1 MSIDIN
7 EEQRSKLLSCL
18 VKISLRSGFNSFEKF
33 RKYKENKMCFTG
45 YTAVYPEIQVV
56 STSDDKT
63 YIDNL
68 KLMTA
73 QNLYDSKT
81 GNTIK
86 MVDKLSKELKIS
98 EPPINWWASEKWDGI
113 RALWDGEKIISR
125 GSGVGKPKV
134 YTYIPEWF
142 KLTLP
147 PGIALD
153 GEIWIGRGLFQKTSR
168 LSTIKPGKSYTESQ
182 INEIWAGKENP
193 PVIFKVFDIPNNESP
208 FEQRMKMLQT
218 IVKDRKECWEQL
230 KYDGKK
236 VFPLQFTEQVKIKT
250 MEQLVNLYTKLT
262 SEGAEGIMLRAS
274 GSPYETKRSK
284 YMLKYK
290 IKEDAECI
298 VRGYTP
304 GVGRLKG
311 LLGSLNCE
319 IFVDSKP
326 SGIFTQIGTG
336 LTDSQRENY
345 IIPGHAEEIPIGSIV
360 SFSYMEMTNDGIPRH
375 PVYRGVRDDISK
387 KPIVVS
393 VKQVKQI
400 LKKVMNKIVISKEQN
415 WQFKTKYYKLAIEIL
430 NDTMELNTLED
441 YIAVFRENGMQLKD
455 EEKFKAKNGTWK
467 STILQK
473 IDTILKTGEVDNIS
487 ADLEVEAIENFTKIP
502 GIGPV
507 KASELY
513 REEEITTIPE
523 LIELYSINK
532 KIINDKQA
540 IGLRHYDDLQKRI
553 PRAEM
558 NDWKETLAN
567 IFNETIVN
575 VGGTGKLELTGSYRR
590 EKQDSGDI
598 DALITTDIYNKDLM
612 NIFYTKLINENI
624 ISPEN
629 VISKGPVKIMAV
641 AVIDGTYRH
650 LDIFYYTKNVYPFA
664 LLFTTGSK
672 EFNVNIRNHAIKLG
686 YSLNERNLT
695 RDSPS
700 GKSVSWQEYND
711 VIKKSHPET
720 EEDIFNFLKMK
731 YLTPKER

>member
-1 MSIDIN
+1 MSLSDS
-7 EEQRSKLLSCL
+7 QRQKLLKCL
-18 VKISLRSGFNSFEKF
+18 NMISMQSGFDSFENF
-33 RKYKENKMCFTG
+33 RKYKENKTSFTG
-45 YTAVYPEIQVV
+45 YKAVYPEVQVI

-68 KLMTA
+68 KVMTA
-73 QNLYDSKT
+73 QNLYDSKS
-81 GNTIK
+81 GNIIK
-86 MVDKLSKELKIS
+86 LTDKLSKELKIL

-125 GSGVGKPKV
+125 GSGIGKPKV
-134 YTYIPEWF
+134 YTYVPEWF
-142 KLTLP
+142 KMTLP

-168 LSTIKPGKSYTESQ
+168 LSTIKPGKSYTETQ
-182 INEIWAGKENP
+182 INDIWAGKEDP
-193 PVIFKVFDIPNNESP
+193 PVIFKVFDIPTEKSP

-218 IVKDRKECWEQL
+218 IVKDRKDYWDQL

-236 VFPLQFTEQVKIKT
+236 VFPLQFTEQVKIKS

-262 SEGAEGIMLRAS
+262 SVGAEGIMLRAS

-304 GVGRLKG
+304 GEGRLKG

-319 IFVDSKP
+319 ILTDSKP

-345 IIPGHAEEIPIGSIV
+345 IISGHPEEIAIGSVV
-360 SFSYMEMTNDGIPRH
+360 SFSYMEMTKDGIPRH
-375 PVYRGVRDDISK
+375 PVYRGIRDDITKQPES
-387 KPIVVS
+387 ISVS
-393 VKQVKQI
+393 QVKQI
-400 LKKVMNKIVISKEQN
+400 LTKIMNKIAASKEQN
-415 WQFKTKYYKLAIEIL
+415 WSFKVKYYKQAIGIL
-430 NDTMELNTLED
+430 NDAMVLNSVEN
-441 YIAVFRENGMQLKD
+441 YIKVFRENGMQLKD
-455 EEKFKAKNGTWK
+455 EENFKAKNGIWK

-487 ADLEVEAIENFTKIP
+487 ADLEVVAVENLTKVP
-502 GIGPV
+502 GIGPA

-513 REEEITTIPE
+513 RDEEITTIAE
-523 LIELYSINK
+523 LKELYSINK

-540 IGLRHYDDLQKRI
+540 IGLVHYDDLQKRI
-553 PRAEM
+553 PRSEM
-558 NDWKETLAN
+558 NNWEEILKDTFDKTLKEL
-567 IFNETIVN
+567 NE
-575 VGGTGKLELTGSYRR
+575 TGKLVITGSYRR
-590 EKQDSGDI
+590 EKKDSGDV
-598 DALITTDIYNKDLM
+598 DALITTDVHNKDLM
-612 NIFYTKLINENI
+612 NTFYTNLIKENI

-629 VISKGPVKIMAV
+629 IISKGPIKMMAV
-641 AVIDGTYRH
+641 ATIDEIYRH
-650 LDIFYYTKNVYPFA
+650 LDIFYYTMDVYPFA

-672 EFNVNIRNHAIKLG
+672 ELNTNMRTHALKLG

-695 RDSPS
+695 HNSPS
-700 GKSVSWQEYND
+700 GPAVTKQEYTA
-711 VIKKSHPET
+711 VIGKGNPET
-720 EEDIFNFLKMK
+720 EKDIFDFLKMK
-731 YLTPKER
+731 YLAPRDR